1 MGQLITIRKTQVLRI
16 VIAIRSAMCYTVAKR
31 QYYAGFVRF
40 VMGDAPN
47 YHQDLN
53 QKMTLKLREIMRD
66 LPPYT
71 TSFFI
76 AMENNSTILTRVNY
90 AADLRIFFQFLV
102 KELPRF
108 QNKAV
113 SDLTQDDLK
122 SITVDDLYLFLD
134 YLNLYASS
142 DNDERFI
149 SNQERGKARKVAC
162 LRSFFKHYYKK
173 GVLEQNVCQLLDTP
187 KLHEKAI
194 IRLEAD
200 EVADL
205 LDVVESGAQLTEKQR
220 QYHKKNAVRDLAI
233 LTLFLT
239 TGIRVSELVSLN
251 VSDLDFKNGCFT
263 VTRKGGNQVMLY
275 FDDETAQALNTYLD
289 KRKDCGNYAL
299 SSPLFLSMQGKRMSV
314 RSVELMVKKY
324 ARIVSPLKK
333 ISPHKLRSTYGT
345 MLYDETGDIYL
356 VADVLGHKD
365 VNTTRKHYAAM
376 SENNRKRA
384 SKAVKLRK

>member
-1 MGQLITIRKTQVLRI
+1 MTEST
-16 VIAIRSAMCYTVAKR
+16 
-31 QYYAGFVRF
+31 
-40 VMGDAPN
+40 N
-47 YHQDLN
+47 YHQNLN
-53 QKMTLKLREIMRD
+53 QKMTLRLREIMKE
-66 LPPYT
+66 LPSFT

-102 KELPRF
+102 REIPCFEGRKVTELKQEELGR
-108 QNKAV
+108 V
-113 SDLTQDDLK
+113 
-122 SITVDDLYLFLD
+122 TVDDLYLFLD
-134 YLNLYASS
+134 YLNLYTSA
-142 DNDERFI
+142 DNDEKFI
-149 SNQERGKARKVAC
+149 ENHERGKARKIAC

-173 GVLEQNVCQLLDTP
+173 GVLEKNICELLDTP

-194 IRLEAD
+194 IRLEPD

-205 LDVVESGAQLTEKQR
+205 LDIVENGSQLTDKQK
-220 QYHKKNAVRDLAI
+220 QYHKKNVKRDVAI

-239 TGIRVSELVSLN
+239 TGIRVSELVSIN
-251 VSDLDFKNGCFT
+251 IEDVDFKNACFK
-263 VTRKGGNQVMLY
+263 VVRKGGNQVMLY
-275 FDDETAQALNTYLD
+275 FDEETAAALQNYLD
-289 KRKDCGNYAL
+289 ERKDRGNYELA
-299 SSPLFLSMQGKRMSV
+299 SPLFLSMQGKRMSV

-324 ARIVSPLKK
+324 ARIASPLKK

-376 SENNRKRA
+376 SEDNRKRA

>member
-1 MGQLITIRKTQVLRI
+1 M
-16 VIAIRSAMCYTVAKR
+16 ADSS
-31 QYYAGFVRF
+31 
-40 VMGDAPN
+40 N

-53 QKMTLKLREIMRD
+53 QKMTMKLRGIMRE
-66 LPPYT
+66 LPSFT

-76 AMENNSTILTRVNY
+76 AMENNSTVLTRVNY

-108 QNKAV
+108 ANKTVAEI
-113 SDLTQDDLK
+113 TQEDLK

-134 YLNLYASS
+134 YLNLYTSS
-142 DNDERFI
+142 GDDEKFI
-149 SNQERGKARKVAC
+149 SNHERGKARKVAC

-205 LDVVESGAQLTEKQR
+205 LDAVESGAKLTEKQK
-220 QYHKKNAVRDLAI
+220 QYHKKNSTRDLAI

-251 VSDLDFKNGCFT
+251 ISDIDFKNACFT

-275 FDDETAQALNTYLD
+275 FDDETAQALSAYLNE
-289 KRKDCGNYAL
+289 RKNQGNYEL
-299 SSPLFLSMQGKRMSV
+299 SSPLFLSMQGNRLSV